1 MTEAQLRQY
10 QDLQEVPIEDPGS
23 DHEEGWAYEDVLQGR
38 QDIPISHE
46 GGELN
51 AIREIHGMRAA
62 WVEKK
67 RIDFRTRRD
76 RTDRHTRA
84 FQKEIPGAT
93 QAFMD
98 WSLRKKEGWALPEE
112 EVEEESSGS
121 GGADIRVVDVFTTYD
136 MHILYPAKDTLL
148 TALVRRGFIPCAPTN
163 PSVCITIDALELFRV
178 TNLRSPHLSIHAFI
192 KALCDLHGTPF
203 KRYLATQFSIA
214 HDLHLTIRANI
225 DKTVQKLLFELLF
238 TMDGND
244 SLKRI
249 VKYELGADGEPLR
262 TCEGL
267 DSRKVTDDLFLAR
280 DEVNKWAI
288 EGLQDLM
295 GDDFT
300 EDNPDADYNPCIDRW
315 KNMKAD
321 ITKRMWGI
329 FDETGIFLALCR
341 HGFALVIADM
351 VRSGEMAKYPLS
363 VVAIMLKVFGKDLG
377 GGYDIGCKLKGT
389 LTRSPLAQLVHE
401 LNYSSL
407 VGSFH
412 GHAHRR
418 LCQLVH
424 LATYVRGL
432 GLEDLEGCERAFSK
446 SNALA
451 GSTRHASV
459 FHRIQAIDAYF
470 KHNDDAEVFA
480 NLTLFEYNN
489 YKQCT
494 EILESGPTALA
505 TAMHDLGIT
514 DTAVFEECRVEERV
528 YLEGLSH
535 EPLEETLQM
544 EYYQK
549 LVNLAATT
557 LTPEEKK
564 ARATRRKIFN
574 KYEKD
579 LMRVL
584 DLEEKLQIETRWTP
598 ECQEWRDAAT
608 LVSMSKY
615 QLALDNL
622 EGLIVARMFELT
634 KMNMS
639 QTGYKMRK
647 HIAKAL
653 QSCSHAIRTALD
665 NYNTATRALNPPR
678 QQLEWSAVVEY
689 AFLADFDL
697 LRDARQDN
705 SQKLW
710 AKPAGRLAMDLY
722 YKIMRAGEER
732 DRLNVEIRHIVTYL
746 RDEEQYLRRMEATLH
761 SERPELAHQI
771 SVYAARRGHFYQQ
784 HHRRLIKIANLPG
797 FTGTLEPGVAL
808 ENGHGE
814 PASVWS
820 MLQMDVDGAAP
831 AASRV
836 ADEAEDEDNVSE
848 DRREAE
854 AEGQA
859 SDEEEEMSAVITS
872 IIQLAFD

>member
-1 MTEAQLRQY
+1 
-10 QDLQEVPIEDPGS
+10 
-23 DHEEGWAYEDVLQGR
+23 
-38 QDIPISHE
+38 
-46 GGELN
+46 
-51 AIREIHGMRAA
+51 
-62 WVEKK
+62 
-67 RIDFRTRRD
+67 
-76 RTDRHTRA
+76 
-84 FQKEIPGAT
+84 
-93 QAFMD
+93 
-98 WSLRKKEGWALPEE
+98 
-112 EVEEESSGS
+112 
-121 GGADIRVVDVFTTYD
+121 

-225 DKTVQKLLFELLF
+225 DKTVQVALGRDTPHWRLRHACPACMYKLQDEKKLLFELLF

-280 DEVNKWAI
+280 DEVDKWAI
-288 EGLQDLM
+288 ERLQDLM

-300 EDNPDADYNPCIDRW
+300 EDDPDADYNPCIDRW

-329 FDETGIFLALCR
+329 FDETGIFLVLCR

-351 VRSGEMAKYPLS
+351 IRSGEMAKYPLS

-451 GSTRHASV
+451 GSTCHASV

-470 KHNDDAEVFA
+470 KHNDDTEVFA

-549 LVNLAATT
+549 LEIRTQFLVTESDPFIIVNPETAADYSTR

-653 QSCSHAIRTALD
+653 QSRSQAIRTALD
-665 NYNTATRALNPPR
+665 NYNTAARALNPPR

-732 DRLNVEIRHIVTYL
+732 DCLNVEIRRIVTYL

-771 SVYAARRGHFYQQ
+771 NVYAARRGRFYQQ

-831 AASRV
+831 AAPRV
-836 ADEAEDEDNVSE
+836 ADDDEDNVSE